1 MRFLGF
7 IILLV
12 SMAFVPGTNVS
23 APDTDQ
29 NVMSTLWYQKSG
41 EMRALYYQAYNLA
54 ELRIREYLAKPK
66 SDRPAAVVLDIDETI
81 LDNSPSEALNILEGK
96 PYSSARWQAWS
107 DRASARALPG
117 AVEFCRFLARNDIS
131 VFYVSNRMNT
141 EVVSTLL
148 NLQNRNLP
156 YADRNHI
163 FLKSETSSKEFRRSV
178 IAKNFDILMFVG
190 DNLADFDLIF
200 EDRSQNFGFK
210 TVDSLRNEFGKKF
223 IILPNPMYGD
233 WAKPLWGGKKDL
245 TPTEL
250 ADYRRSLLDTK

>member
-7 IILLV
+7 ILLIT
-12 SMAFVPGTNVS
+12 SLAFVPGTNVS

-54 ELRIREYLAKPK
+54 ELRIREYLAGPKPE
-66 SDRPAAVVLDIDETI
+66 RPAAVIIDIDETL
-81 LDNSPSEALNILEGK
+81 LDNSPSEGLNILEGK
-96 PYSSARWQAWS
+96 PYSAERWKAWS
-107 DRASARALPG
+107 DKASARALPG

-141 EVVSTLL
+141 EVVSTML
-148 NLQNRNLP
+148 NLQNRNFP
-156 YADRNHI
+156 FADRNHL

-178 IAKNFDILMFVG
+178 ISKNFDILMLVG

-200 EDRSQNFGFK
+200 EDRTRNFGFN

-223 IILPNPMYGD
+223 ILLPNPMYGD
-233 WAKPLWGGKKDL
+233 WTKPLWGAKKNL
-245 TPTEL
+245 TPEEL
-250 ADYRRSLLDTK
+250 ADFRRSLLEIK